1 MDVQSGFVGEMS
13 IVRAEGIDVGMVEAC
28 GWSVRNCLSWF
39 LDRRSAEVF
48 STPGMC
54 DTVICISNMA
64 VRNHRHRRRCMA
76 IRGALSNC
84 FYSAAVIALK
94 LDVSF

>member
-1 MDVQSGFVGEMS
+1 M
-13 IVRAEGIDVGMVEAC
+13 RAEGIDVGMVEAC

-76 IRGALSNC
+76 IISYEEPFLIASTALRLSHLNSSV
-84 FYSAAVIALK
+84 YRLK
-94 LDVSF
+94 